1 MMDIK
6 VKMPSTVVSIEVAVG
21 DAVTKGQSLAVVEAM
36 KMKNNTP
43 SPVDGTVKSISASVG
58 ERLKPGAVLM
68 VVE

>member
-1 MMDIK
+1 MDVK

-21 DAVTKGQSLAVVEAM
+21 DTVTRGQNLAVVEAM

-43 SPVDGTVKSISASVG
+43 SPVEGTVKSIAASAG

-68 VVE
+68 TVE